1 MIWKQFRQLQ
11 TNYTDTDKE
20 IIVSCSQFYILDKV
34 NSVSKPKDRKSMKK
48 KNVLNRANSVK
59 KKTKKESVSIK

>member
-34 NSVSKPKDRKSMKK
+34 SSVSKPKERKSMKK